1 MGYKPISNYEP
12 LELSRGLSL
21 NNFEEQCQNACKY
34 SHFMHIFLQFYAMLL
49 YAILMTC
56 YTTSMQWYMIYAM
69 LHVWNIKMKCL
80 MIGYAMLFYGMQG
93 E

>member
-34 SHFMHIFLQFYAMLL
+34 SHFMHIFLQFYAMLF
-49 YAILMTC
+49 AGMVC
-56 YTTSMQWYMIYAM
+56 SFNDM
-69 LHVWNIKMKCL
+69 L
-80 MIGYAMLFYGMQG
+80 
-93 E
+93 